1 VRVALVNPAWDFQGS
16 VYFGC
21 REAHLPLEYG
31 YARELLRAAGH
42 DAKIFDAQLCGLDVA
57 SLRTEVRAF
66 APEMTV
72 VTTAPSYLFWRCA
85 PPELRVPMQTV
96 RALRDIGGLFVAVGP
111 HASTTPA
118 TTIQK
123 LGVDVAVLGECEEV
137 LLALATAGA
146 EEFGHVDSI
155 AYREASRDS
164 RGEVV
169 TRGPLNASDMSALP
183 AIRWERELIRRHPH
197 HHHRFDSAPAV
208 PGAELES
215 SRGCPYSCTFCAK
228 QNFRNRFR
236 RRPLATVLEELDG
249 LIEAGV
255 RYVYFV
261 DEIFLPDEPL
271 LRALVERD
279 VQFGVQLRIDNW
291 SEGDLRLLGE
301 AGCVSI
307 EAGVESVTQHGRS
320 LLQKRCRLSTDELTS
335 LLTFAKQHIPFVQ
348 ANLIAANDPEPEV
361 ERFRATMLAHGVWSN
376 QPVPM
381 FPYPGSPDYEL
392 RWGQA
397 DDRAW
402 ERAHEYY
409 LREFS
414 KFSEI
419 QEQKPLPLSALETL
433 P

>member
-215 SRGCPYSCTFCAK
+215 SRGCPYYITICAK
-228 QNFRNRFR
+228 Q
-236 RRPLATVLEELDG
+236 
-249 LIEAGV
+249 
-255 RYVYFV
+255 
-261 DEIFLPDEPL
+261 
-271 LRALVERD
+271 
-279 VQFGVQLRIDNW
+279 
-291 SEGDLRLLGE
+291 
-301 AGCVSI
+301 
-307 EAGVESVTQHGRS
+307 
-320 LLQKRCRLSTDELTS
+320 
-335 LLTFAKQHIPFVQ
+335 
-348 ANLIAANDPEPEV
+348 
-361 ERFRATMLAHGVWSN
+361 
-376 QPVPM
+376 
-381 FPYPGSPDYEL
+381 
-392 RWGQA
+392 
-397 DDRAW
+397 
-402 ERAHEYY
+402 
-409 LREFS
+409 
-414 KFSEI
+414 KFSI
-419 QEQKPLPLSALETL
+419 L
-433 P
+433 